1 MGRIG
6 RDGAAELLKGTLY
19 TPRYNVCHDEPC
31 PGCMQVTAQG
41 MPDLAQS
48 LDGNGNALQGCN
60 ALLAQRGHNADVY
73 AVGGHL
79 RCEVILRPKRTG
91 GVRHMCGLHSDLV

>member
-6 RDGAAELLKGTLY
+6 RNGAAELHKGTLY
-19 TPRYNVCHDEPC
+19 TLRYNVCHNEPC

-48 LDGNGNALQGCN
+48 LDGNGYALQRCN
-60 ALLAQRGHNADVY
+60 ALLAQRSHNADVY
-73 AVGGHL
+73 AIGGHL
-79 RCEVILRPKRTG
+79 GSEVILRPK
-91 GVRHMCGLHSDLV
+91 